1 MTDYKPTE
9 RTQIRRRPERGSY
22 DRDLVY
28 RIIDEALLCHVAFV
42 LDGEP
47 HVLPTTVTR
56 IDNDIYIHGSN
67 KNGMLTAL
75 AQGALASIAITHT
88 DGVVVGRSGFGC
100 SLEYRSVVAFGT
112 ATLVAPEDKERIM
125 NSVLQDIIPGFGGRR
140 LKPSE
145 LATTQ
150 ILKFP
155 LDEVS
160 AKVRNH
166 GNSDVDGD
174 YELDLWAGVIP
185 LSIVAGEPI
194 SDQKLKPGIPVP
206 EYAQTYHR

>member
-1 MTDYKPTE
+1 VTDYKPTE
-9 RTQIRRRPERGSY
+9 RTRIRRRPERGSY

-47 HVLPTTVTR
+47 RVLPTTVTR
-56 IDNDIYIHGSN
+56 VDNDIYIHGSN
-67 KNGMLTAL
+67 KNGLLTAL

-100 SLEYRSVVAFGT
+100 SLEYRSVVAYGT

-125 NSVLQDIIPGFGGRR
+125 NAVLQDIIPGFGGRR

-166 GNSDVDGD
+166 GNSDADGD

-185 LSIVAGEPI
+185 LTIVAGEPI
-194 SDQKLKPGIPVP
+194 SDGKLKPGIPVP
-206 EYAQTYHR
+206 EYAQTYHP